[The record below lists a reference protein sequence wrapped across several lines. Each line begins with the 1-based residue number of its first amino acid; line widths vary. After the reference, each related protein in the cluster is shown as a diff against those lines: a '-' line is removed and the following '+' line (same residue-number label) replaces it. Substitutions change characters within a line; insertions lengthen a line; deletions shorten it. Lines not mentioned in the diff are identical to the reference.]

1 MKLICLSR
9 YENRQ
14 LFYRPGD
21 VFEAD
26 EKLFCLLMNDSPES
40 FAEVQEDD
48 SPDEVI
54 VPEGTKVVRQRRKK

>member
-26 EKLFCLLMNDSPES
+26 EKLFRLLMSDSPES
-40 FAEVQEDD
+40 FAEVQDEN
-48 SPDEVI
+48 SPDEII
-54 VPEGTKVVRQRRKK
+54 VPDGTKVVRQRRKK